1 MSTPIYSAT
10 SCTPAYQLRWSLS
23 IFPQTLLPP
32 VSKWL
37 GDLQASTN
45 RDRVHTLD
53 ARHLSDNVTQFLLS
67 TEPIASPPDI
77 VKSVKGRLQTI
88 LRPELKVAYRRNFRL
103 TSTGDAR
110 IEVVENYV
118 AAQLAHHRSSFATEP
133 TKFESIQYED
143 RSVDLSTPINSAHSQ
158 YLIGLHIV
166 LVHAERFRIG
176 NLKFLGLTKD
186 SILRHAAENQH
197 CISRLAILPDHVHFT
212 LGVGYDQSAFEIV
225 LSYMNQVAVAHGG
238 LRLWMDSF
246 YVGTIGPYDMGA
258 VRKGLEINRSPHR
271 PGSEQGNASRLFFRL

>member
-1 MSTPIYSAT
+1 MSTLIYSPT
-10 SCTPAYQLRWSLS
+10 SCKPAYQLRWSLS

-32 VSKWL
+32 SNKWL
-37 GDLQASTN
+37 NDLQASTI

-53 ARHLSDNVTQFLLS
+53 ARILSDNVTHFLLS
-67 TEPIASPPDI
+67 TEPSASPPDI

-88 LRPELKVAYRRNFRL
+88 LRKELKVAYRRNFRL
-103 TSTGDAR
+103 TSVGDAC
-110 IEVVENYV
+110 IEAVENYV
-118 AAQLAHHRSSFATEP
+118 AAQLAHHRSSFAADP

-143 RSVDLSTPINSAHSQ
+143 RSVDLSVPVNSVHGQ
-158 YLIGLHIV
+158 YLIALHIV

-176 NLKFLGLTKD
+176 NLEFLCLTKD

-197 CISRLAILPDHVHFT
+197 RISRLAILPDHVHFT
-212 LGVGYDQSAFEIV
+212 LGVGYVQSAFEIV
-225 LSYMNQVAVAHGG
+225 LSYMNQVAAAHGG

-258 VRKGLEINRSPHR
+258 VRTALGVNRSPHR
-271 PGSEQGNASRLFFRL
+271 PGSE